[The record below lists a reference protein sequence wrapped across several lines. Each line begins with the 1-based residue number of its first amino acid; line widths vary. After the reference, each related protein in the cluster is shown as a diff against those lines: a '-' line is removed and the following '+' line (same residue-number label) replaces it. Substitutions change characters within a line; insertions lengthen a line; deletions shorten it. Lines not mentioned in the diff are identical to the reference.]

1 MQKLCIMPDQ
11 MARLSCKSQLS
22 SLIFHHA
29 VAFLLLTHSHG
40 GQSQAT
46 GQPQPIVAM
55 VGDDITLP
63 CHVKPATDAVHQM
76 LEWSR
81 PDLNPRFVHLRRFGE
96 DQLVDQN
103 PSYKGRT
110 SASIDRLK
118 QGDMSLTL
126 SKVKLSDE
134 GTYRCFSP
142 GLETDSSVQL
152 VVVPVSVTTIEI
164 TKVSS
169 GVLQCESEGWYAEPE
184 VLWLDGEGNL
194 LSAGPPET
202 VRGPDDLY
210 NVSSRVTVEKR
221 HSNSFTCRVQQ
232 KNINQTR
239 ETHIQVPDDFFTDSS
254 GSNSSASTIGLVVG
268 ILFILVVAF
277 VVWKWRQNKTKNKK
291 HLVDE
296 ETSGGEERKSN
307 SINNDSEQEA
317 LIERETDSREK
328 LTVETETMKNQV
340 KMEEENSAECLS
352 EETGRSCQIEEETH
366 QEKAEGEINNTPAE
380 GETQPEETKSIHTE
394 RAAPGPAERGTQPE
408 ETKSINTETSAPGPA
423 ERGSQPEQPE
433 QPNTERAAEGQMDG
447 DGQQQQVRSE
457 GKAKN
462 DSDNRDDNAKS
473 ISEETPA
480 PGPAER
486 GTQPE
491 KPNTVNIERAA
502 EGQMDGDGKQQQQQ
516 VRTGGDANDDSDN
529 RDDNAKSISEEIPAL
544 GPTDGGTQPE
554 QPDTERAADDL
565 MDGDGQQQHVMTG
578 EEAKNDMDNKEEDN
592 KSTSIET
599 PGQDSTDGENNDL
612 DQTGGQTVK
621 IDPTLC
627 PTEREGHTDN
637 NRDRK
642 DGVDNTTPLSPADG
656 PSQKDEDEDTE
667 STNNEPADQGSNEGD
682 TQRDEL
688 QAGAE
693 RNTEDEKNTETERP
707 SSPKTEQPTE
717 EQLEKSPNSR
727 DGEDGMTPRKGN
739 TTSDQPPTAQAHRDV
754 ENTEEETQKTEGETH
769 GKKRINGQPEK
780 HLNQADIN
788 DAATSR
794 AACGKRRQKKK

>member
-1 MQKLCIMPDQ
+1 
-11 MARLSCKSQLS
+11 
-22 SLIFHHA
+22 
-29 VAFLLLTHSHG
+29 
-40 GQSQAT
+40 
-46 GQPQPIVAM
+46 M

-81 PDLNPRFVHLRRFGE
+81 PDLNPRFVHVRRFGE

-152 VVVPVSVTTIEI
+152 IVVPVSVTTIEI

-210 NVSSRVTVEKR
+210 IVSSRVTVEKR

-232 KNINQTR
+232 KNTNQTR
-239 ETHIQVPDDFFTDSS
+239 EKHIQVPDDFFTDSS
-254 GSNSSASTIGLVVG
+254 GANSSASTIIGLVVG

-277 VVWKWRQNKTKNKK
+277 VVWKWRQNKTKTKRN
-291 HLVDE
+291 LVDE
-296 ETSGGEERKSN
+296 ETWGGGERKSN
-307 SINNDSEQEA
+307 SINNDSEQES

-340 KMEEENSAECLS
+340 KMEEDNSAKCLS

-366 QEKAEGEINNTPAE
+366 REKAEGEINNTPAE
-380 GETQPEETKSIHTE
+380 GETQPEETKSI
-394 RAAPGPAERGTQPE
+394 
-408 ETKSINTETSAPGPA
+408 NTETSAPGPA
-423 ERGSQPEQPE
+423 ERGTQPEQPE

-462 DSDNRDDNAKS
+462 DSDNRDDNVKS

-480 PGPAER
+480 PGPADGR
-486 GTQPE
+486 TQPE
-491 KPNTVNIERAA
+491 QPNTERAA
-502 EGQMDGDGKQQQQQ
+502 EGG
-516 VRTGGDANDDSDN
+516 
-529 RDDNAKSISEEIPAL
+529 
-544 GPTDGGTQPE
+544 
-554 QPDTERAADDL
+554 
-565 MDGDGQQQHVMTG
+565 
-578 EEAKNDMDNKEEDN
+578 
-592 KSTSIET
+592 
-599 PGQDSTDGENNDL
+599 
-612 DQTGGQTVK
+612 QTGK
-621 IDPTLC
+621 IDPTPC

-656 PSQKDEDEDTE
+656 PSQKDEEEDTE

-693 RNTEDEKNTETERP
+693 RNTEDEKNTEAEHP
-707 SSPKTEQPTE
+707 SSPKTDRPTE
-717 EQLEKSPNSR
+717 EQPEKSPNSR
-727 DGEDGMTPRKGN
+727 DGEDGMTSRKGN
-739 TTSDQPPTAQAHRDV
+739 TTSDQPPTAQAHSDV

-769 GKKRINGQPEK
+769 GKQRINGQPEK
-780 HLNQADIN
+780 QLNQADIN
-788 DAATSR
+788 DTATSR

>member
-239 ETHIQVPDDFFTDSS
+239 ETHIQVPDDFFNVQSS
-254 GSNSSASTIGLVVG
+254 SVPVITGLAVSLAVW
-268 ILFILVVAF
+268 IIMFILLLLF
-277 VVWKWRQNKTKNKK
+277 VLWKWRQIRISYGNNKK
-291 HLVDE
+291 CDE
-296 ETSGGEERKSN
+296 TKRSCRDQTGKGEKKNGSEINKSEDQSDTEEREREQLMTHETVQMEVLEGNGKKKSKHFKKKR
-307 SINNDSEQEA
+307 SEQQLQEEQQKEVQT
-317 LIERETDSREK
+317 LKEELQTKKNERETKGSELQQLHEEK
-328 LTVETETMKNQV
+328 KRNEKELQSLK
-340 KMEEENSAECLS
+340 EEL
-352 EETGRSCQIEEETH
+352 
-366 QEKAEGEINNTPAE
+366 EK
-380 GETQPEETKSIHTE
+380 K
-394 RAAPGPAERGTQPE
+394 
-408 ETKSINTETSAPGPA
+408 
-423 ERGSQPEQPE
+423 
-433 QPNTERAAEGQMDG
+433 
-447 DGQQQQVRSE
+447 
-457 GKAKN
+457 
-462 DSDNRDDNAKS
+462 
-473 ISEETPA
+473 
-480 PGPAER
+480 
-486 GTQPE
+486 
-491 KPNTVNIERAA
+491 
-502 EGQMDGDGKQQQQQ
+502 
-516 VRTGGDANDDSDN
+516 
-529 RDDNAKSISEEIPAL
+529 
-544 GPTDGGTQPE
+544 
-554 QPDTERAADDL
+554 
-565 MDGDGQQQHVMTG
+565 
-578 EEAKNDMDNKEEDN
+578 NKEVHVFIFI
-592 KSTSIET
+592 SLLLI
-599 PGQDSTDGENNDL
+599 Q
-612 DQTGGQTVK
+612 
-621 IDPTLC
+621 
-627 PTEREGHTDN
+627 
-637 NRDRK
+637 
-642 DGVDNTTPLSPADG
+642 
-656 PSQKDEDEDTE
+656 
-667 STNNEPADQGSNEGD
+667 
-682 TQRDEL
+682 
-688 QAGAE
+688 
-693 RNTEDEKNTETERP
+693 
-707 SSPKTEQPTE
+707 
-717 EQLEKSPNSR
+717 
-727 DGEDGMTPRKGN
+727 
-739 TTSDQPPTAQAHRDV
+739 
-754 ENTEEETQKTEGETH
+754 
-769 GKKRINGQPEK
+769 
-780 HLNQADIN
+780 NQ
-788 DAATSR
+788 
-794 AACGKRRQKKK
+794 

>member
-1 MQKLCIMPDQ
+1 MQKLCMMPDQ

-46 GQPQPIVAM
+46 GQPQPIVTI

-81 PDLNPRFVHLRRFGE
+81 PDLNPRFVHVRRFGE
-96 DQLVDQN
+96 DRLVDQN

-152 VVVPVSVTTIEI
+152 VVGTVIKI

-169 GVLQCESEGWYAEPE
+169 GVLQCQSEGWYPETE

-210 NVSSRVTVEKR
+210 TVSSRVTVEKR

-232 KNINQTR
+232 KNTNQTR
-239 ETHIQVPDDFFTDSS
+239 ETHIQIPDDLFTDSS
-254 GSNSSASTIGLVVG
+254 GAKSSASTIIGLVVG

-277 VVWKWRQNKTKNKK
+277 VVWKWRQNKTKTKK
-291 HLVDE
+291 HHMDE
-296 ETSGGEERKSN
+296 ETWGGGERKSN
-307 SINNDSEQEA
+307 SINNDSEQES

-328 LTVETETMKNQV
+328 LTVETETMMNQV
-340 KMEEENSAECLS
+340 KMEEDNSAECLS

-366 QEKAEGEINNTPAE
+366 QEKAEREINNTLAE
-380 GETQPEETKSIHTE
+380 GE
-394 RAAPGPAERGTQPE
+394 TQPE

-423 ERGSQPEQPE
+423 ERGTQPEQPE

-473 ISEETPA
+473 ISEEIPA
-480 PGPAER
+480 PGP
-486 GTQPE
+486 
-491 KPNTVNIERAA
+491 
-502 EGQMDGDGKQQQQQ
+502 
-516 VRTGGDANDDSDN
+516 
-529 RDDNAKSISEEIPAL
+529 
-544 GPTDGGTQPE
+544 TDGRTQPE
-554 QPDTERAADDL
+554 QPNTERAADDL

-578 EEAKNDMDNKEEDN
+578 EEAKNDLDNKEEDN

-599 PGQDSTDGENNDL
+599 PGQDSTDEENNDF

-621 IDPTLC
+621 IDPTPC

-642 DGVDNTTPLSPADG
+642 DGVDNTKPLSPADG

-693 RNTEDEKNTETERP
+693 RNTEDKKNTETERP
-707 SSPKTEQPTE
+707 CSPKTDRPTE
-717 EQLEKSPNSR
+717 K
-727 DGEDGMTPRKGN
+727 
-739 TTSDQPPTAQAHRDV
+739 QP
-754 ENTEEETQKTEGETH
+754 
-769 GKKRINGQPEK
+769 
-780 HLNQADIN
+780 
-788 DAATSR
+788 
-794 AACGKRRQKKK
+794 

>member
-1 MQKLCIMPDQ
+1 MQKLCMMPGRTD
-11 MARLSCKSQLS
+11 RLSCKSQLSVSS

-152 VVVPVSVTTIEI
+152 IVVPVSVTTIEI

-210 NVSSRVTVEKR
+210 IVSSRVTVEKR
-221 HSNSFTCRVQQ
+221 HNNSFTCRVQQ
-232 KNINQTR
+232 KNTNQTR
-239 ETHIQVPDDFFTDSS
+239 EKHIQVPDDFFTDSS
-254 GSNSSASTIGLVVG
+254 GANSSASTIIGLVVG

-277 VVWKWRQNKTKNKK
+277 VVWKWRQNKTKTKK
-291 HLVDE
+291 HHVDE
-296 ETSGGEERKSN
+296 ETSGGGERKSN
-307 SINNDSEQEA
+307 SINNDSEQES

-328 LTVETETMKNQV
+328 LTVETEIMMNQV
-340 KMEEENSAECLS
+340 KMEEDNSAECLS

-366 QEKAEGEINNTPAE
+366 REKAEGEINNTLAE
-380 GETQPEETKSIHTE
+380 GETQPEETKSINTE
-394 RAAPGPAERGTQPE
+394 TPAPGPAERGT
-408 ETKSINTETSAPGPA
+408 
-423 ERGSQPEQPE
+423 QPEQPE
-433 QPNTERAAEGQMDG
+433 QPNTERAAEGQM
-447 DGQQQQVRSE
+447 
-457 GKAKN
+457 N
-462 DSDNRDDNAKS
+462 
-473 ISEETPA
+473 
-480 PGPAER
+480 
-486 GTQPE
+486 
-491 KPNTVNIERAA
+491 
-502 EGQMDGDGKQQQQQ
+502 GDGKQQQF
-516 VRTGGDANDDSDN
+516 
-529 RDDNAKSISEEIPAL
+529 
-544 GPTDGGTQPE
+544 
-554 QPDTERAADDL
+554 
-565 MDGDGQQQHVMTG
+565 MTG
-578 EEAKNDMDNKEEDN
+578 EEAKNDNDKDSEEDEI
-592 KSTSIET
+592 KSAKNEAA
-599 PGQDSTDGENNDL
+599 GQDSTDEENNDF

-621 IDPTLC
+621 IDPTPC

-656 PSQKDEDEDTE
+656 PSQKDEEEDTE

-693 RNTEDEKNTETERP
+693 RNTETERP
-707 SSPKTEQPTE
+707 SSPKTDRPNEEQP
-717 EQLEKSPNSR
+717 EKSPDSR
-727 DGEDGMTPRKGN
+727 DGEDGMTSRKGN
-739 TTSDQPPTAQAHRDV
+739 TTSDQPPTAQAHSDV
-754 ENTEEETQKTEGETH
+754 ENTEEETEKTEGETH
-769 GKKRINGQPEK
+769 GKQRINGQPEMQ
-780 HLNQADIN
+780 LNQADIN

-794 AACGKRRQKKK
+794 AASGKRRQKKK

>member
-1 MQKLCIMPDQ
+1 
-11 MARLSCKSQLS
+11 
-22 SLIFHHA
+22 
-29 VAFLLLTHSHG
+29 
-40 GQSQAT
+40 
-46 GQPQPIVAM
+46 M

-63 CHVKPATDAVHQM
+63 CHVKPATDAVLQM

-81 PDLNPRFVHLRRFGE
+81 PDLNPRFVHVRRFGE
-96 DQLVDQN
+96 DRLVDQN

-152 VVVPVSVTTIEI
+152 VVGTVIKI

-169 GVLQCESEGWYAEPE
+169 GVLQCQSEGWYPEPE

-210 NVSSRVTVEKR
+210 TVSSRVTVEKR

-232 KNINQTR
+232 KNTNQTR
-239 ETHIQVPDDFFTDSS
+239 ETHIQVPDDLFTDSS
-254 GSNSSASTIGLVVG
+254 GAKSSASTIIGLVVG

-277 VVWKWRQNKTKNKK
+277 VVWKWRQNKTKTKRN
-291 HLVDE
+291 LVDE
-296 ETSGGEERKSN
+296 ETWGGGERKSN
-307 SINNDSEQEA
+307 SINNDSEQES

-328 LTVETETMKNQV
+328 LTVETETMTNQV

-366 QEKAEGEINNTPAE
+366 REKAEGETNNTSAE
-380 GETQPEETKSIHTE
+380 GE
-394 RAAPGPAERGTQPE
+394 TQPE
-408 ETKSINTETSAPGPA
+408 ETKSINTETSAPGPTDG
-423 ERGSQPEQPE
+423 RTQPE
-433 QPNTERAAEGQMDG
+433 QPN
-447 DGQQQQVRSE
+447 
-457 GKAKN
+457 
-462 DSDNRDDNAKS
+462 
-473 ISEETPA
+473 
-480 PGPAER
+480 
-486 GTQPE
+486 
-491 KPNTVNIERAA
+491 
-502 EGQMDGDGKQQQQQ
+502 
-516 VRTGGDANDDSDN
+516 
-529 RDDNAKSISEEIPAL
+529 
-544 GPTDGGTQPE
+544 
-554 QPDTERAADDL
+554 TERAADDL

-578 EEAKNDMDNKEEDN
+578 EEAKNDLDNKEEDN

-599 PGQDSTDGENNDL
+599 PGQDSTDEENNDF

-621 IDPTLC
+621 IDPTPC

-637 NRDRK
+637 NRDMK

-656 PSQKDEDEDTE
+656 PSQKDEEEDTE

-688 QAGAE
+688 QAGAG
-693 RNTEDEKNTETERP
+693 RNTEDKKNTETEGP
-707 SSPKTEQPTE
+707 CSPKTEQPTE
-717 EQLEKSPNSR
+717 EQPEKSPNSR
-727 DGEDGMTPRKGN
+727 DGEDGMTPRKEN
-739 TTSDQPPTAQAHRDV
+739 TTSDQPPTAQAHSDV

-769 GKKRINGQPEK
+769 GKQRINGQPEK
-780 HLNQADIN
+780 QLNQADIN
-788 DAATSR
+788 EDSEQEQHVER
-794 AACGKRRQKKK
+794 EDRRRRDRNKNVAEEEHHPNTRGDEASYSSGIPDLQHVTGVETDQQQSADDTKL